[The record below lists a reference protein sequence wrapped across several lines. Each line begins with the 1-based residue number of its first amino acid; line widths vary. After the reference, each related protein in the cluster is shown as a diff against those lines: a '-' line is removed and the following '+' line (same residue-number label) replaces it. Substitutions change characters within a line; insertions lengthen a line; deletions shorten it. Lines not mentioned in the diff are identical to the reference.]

1 MEKGSMEIDELVDR
15 KEALQRAIASARM
28 QCPVGSPCID
38 VCRLHPSSGYCEGCL
53 RNREEIKAWKSM
65 SDPDRLALL
74 DRLAMRSG
82 EGG

>member
-1 MEKGSMEIDELVDR
+1 MENDELVDR
-15 KEALQRAIASARM
+15 KEALNRAIASARM

-38 VCRLHPSSGYCEGCL
+38 VCRLNPRSGYCEGCL

>member
-1 MEKGSMEIDELVDR
+1 MENDELVDR
-15 KEALQRAIASARM
+15 NEALSAAIASARM
-28 QCPVGSPCID
+28 LRPVGSPCID
-38 VCRLHPSSGYCEGCL
+38 VCRLNPSSGYCEGCL

-74 DRLAMRSG
+74 DRLAMRSR